1 MIADCLVRQV
11 NLKGIR
17 IEQKIMAPEIG
28 EPLYFTIVMGF
39 SAGKRYSNKKHK
51 TTRKPLII

>member
-39 SAGKRYSNKKHK
+39 SAAKKIFK
-51 TTRKPLII
+51 